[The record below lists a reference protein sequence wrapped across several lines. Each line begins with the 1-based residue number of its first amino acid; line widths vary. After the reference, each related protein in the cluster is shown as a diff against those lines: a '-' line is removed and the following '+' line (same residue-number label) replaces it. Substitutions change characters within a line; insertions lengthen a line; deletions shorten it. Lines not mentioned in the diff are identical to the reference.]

1 MKTKITTR
9 QKICTVA
16 GITVVSTLISTLLA
30 KNYLAQSILTG
41 LFFYLITGERPT
53 IVYAQIKTIPRDL
66 M

>member
-9 QKICTVA
+9 QKVITVA
-16 GITVVSTLISTLLA
+16 GVTVVSTLISTLLA
-30 KNYLAQSILTG
+30 KHYFAQSILTG

-53 IVYAQIKTIPRDL
+53 IIYAQIKTIPRDI

>member
-9 QKICTVA
+9 QKVITVA
-16 GITVVSTLISTLLA
+16 GITVVSTLVSTILA
-30 KNYLAQSILTG
+30 KHYFAQSILTA

-53 IVYAQIKTIPRDL
+53 IVYAQIKTIPRDF